1 MPGLALRLT
10 RHRCAASYRLLVSG
24 HCVDVALV
32 VLEGQGDDGRTAQVT
47 PGLWLVEA
55 VCATTQEA
63 YPQAVAALMAV
74 KAKLQAVVQLQ
85 RPSLRLT
92 RPGELPAPPARPQLG
107 LRQPAQF

>member
-1 MPGLALRLT
+1 
-10 RHRCAASYRLLVSG
+10 
-24 HCVDVALV
+24 VDVALV